1 MANINVADDGF
12 EPVVLELLLGLPE
25 VPEVPEVL
33 GVLGVAALLGAEVGE
48 GPDA

>member
-1 MANINVADDGF
+1 MANIDVADDGF
-12 EPVVLELLLGLPE
+12 EPFVLELLLGLLE
-25 VPEVPEVL
+25 LPEVL

>member
-12 EPVVLELLLGLPE
+12 EPVVLELVLGL
-25 VPEVPEVL
+25 PEVPEVL